1 MTFRPHRRRFWL
13 VVAST
18 AGLTL
23 GGGIAFATVPDSG
36 EVIHACFKQIDATK
50 LGGATLSVVDSESG
64 ATCKV
69 GETAL
74 TFNQQG
80 LPGPQGVQGDPGTPG
95 AQGLQ
100 GDPGT
105 PGAQGPQ
112 GDPGPSDAYSA
123 RQGSVTLTDARTVV
137 LARDVPEGSY
147 VVTARV
153 EVFTGADTLGPRYVG
168 CTLVDTSDQAAD
180 NMTVEL
186 ATPAGGP
193 NGAAGLPLVGTAQTF
208 VGGTIRIECAV
219 FPFTPGDYV
228 AADGNMV
235 AIRVGSL
242 H

>member
-1 MTFRPHRRRFWL
+1 MTFRPHRRGLWL
-13 VVAST
+13 LAAST
-18 AGLTL
+18 AGFTL
-23 GGGIAFATVPDSG
+23 AGGIAYATVPDSG
-36 EVIHACFKQIDATK
+36 GVIHTCFKQIDATK
-50 LGGATLSVVDSESG
+50 LGGASLSVVDSESG

-74 TFNQQG
+74 TFDQQG
-80 LPGPQGVQGDPGTPG
+80 PPGP
-95 AQGLQ
+95 QGLQ

-137 LARDVPEGSY
+137 LARDVPEGSF

-153 EVFTGADTLGPRYVG
+153 EVFTGADTLGPRFVS
-168 CTLVDTSDQAAD
+168 CTLFDTNDQAAD

-186 ATPAGGP
+186 ATPAGAP
-193 NGAAGLPLVGTAQTF
+193 NGAAGLPLVGTAQTL
-208 VGGTIRIECAV
+208 VGEGGTIRIECAV
-219 FPFTPGDYV
+219 APFTPGDFV